1 VLDMMAA
8 LRRHIDHVVE
18 PGAVLGILASD
29 YVRHAGLFERYFG
42 SDFKLVY
49 PGADEQSG
57 LMEAMYGVNG
67 IKDGYLDGV
76 PLECVYQACLS
87 LQE

>member
-1 VLDMMAA
+1 MMAA

-18 PGAVLGILASD
+18 PGTVLGILASD

-49 PGADEQSG
+49 PVLTNNRG
-57 LMEAMYGVNG
+57 
-67 IKDGYLDGV
+67 
-76 PLECVYQACLS
+76 
-87 LQE
+87 